1 MSPAPRYAAL
11 CYRPGRNLGDEIQTL
26 AVEQF
31 LPRIDARLDRDSL
44 SSATVA
50 EPHIV
55 VMNGWFAEDPEG
67 SWPPADGIVPVF
79 VGLHIADKA
88 RHQFTTAR
96 SIEYLKAHAPIGC
109 RDDGT
114 REFLEALGV
123 PAETTLCLSLTFP
136 TRGPELPENGVVVI
150 VDGEKIPIPDAIRR
164 DAIEVTH
171 ETQAFLSPEGKRQVA
186 RELLDLYRTRA
197 SLVITSRLHCALPC
211 VAMGIP
217 VMYFGDRRD
226 PRLGPLKA
234 VGVEIHRLPRRPPV
248 WRRWRARWPFRPLWI
263 WWAGRKISWSPA
275 PVDVADVKARLEG
288 EVRRRIDVAARG
300 ISQASP
306 PSKIGADA
314 TTADQ

>member
-1 MSPAPRYAAL
+1 MSDGPRYAAL

-31 LPRIDARLDRDSL
+31 LPRVDARLDRDSL
-44 SSATVA
+44 SSATVE

-55 VMNGWFAEDPEG
+55 VMNGWWAEDPEG
-67 SWPPADGIVPVF
+67 SWPPAEGIIPVF

-96 SIEYLKAHAPIGC
+96 SIEFLKAHAPIGC

-114 REFLEALGV
+114 RDFLRAAGV

-136 TRGPELPENGVVVI
+136 TRSPELPEEGVVVI

-164 DAIEVTH
+164 EAIEVTH
-171 ETQAFLSPEGKRQVA
+171 ETQAFLSPEAKQQIA

-211 VAMGIP
+211 AAMGIP
-217 VMYFGDRRD
+217 VLYFGDPRD
-226 PRLGPLKA
+226 PRLGPLQA
-234 VGVEIHRLPRRPPV
+234 VGVEIHRLPRRPPA

-263 WWAGRKISWSPA
+263 WWAGRNISWSPA
-275 PVDVADVKARLEG
+275 PVDVADVKARLEN
-288 EVRRRIDVAARG
+288 EVRRRIEDAARG
-300 ISQASP
+300 ISETSQQP
-306 PSKIGADA
+306 KIGAAA
-314 TTADQ
+314 TTDDQ